1 MQHTIDICGI
11 GVVSPYG
18 WGRDRLWEGLA
29 DGVPAAHHTEGY
41 GESPADAGWVGLVP
55 EGGDPADGSLFARAM
70 LAAAREALADADHR
84 GWSPGRRVGLIHGS
98 VLDDARTWTGYHH
111 TGTESG
117 TRRDFISMMTS
128 TPMMLLMAEYGFH
141 GPAMEVAA
149 MCATGNLALITAKTW
164 LDSGYADDVVVV
176 TTDLSATRPI
186 VRDFV
191 NLGVAITDAP
201 PLDACRPFQRG
212 SRGFTFAEAA
222 AAVVVSRHGSDSYAR
237 ILGGAMGHEAYHA
250 ISLDPDPQHVIATV
264 NDALS
269 DAGVEAAAVRYLNAH
284 GPGTRQGDAS
294 EAAMLA
300 AVFPSTTQVYSFKP
314 LAGHCQTATS
324 LLETAAT
331 CLAAQHALIPA
342 AKQVAPGHPQLLDG
356 PTRFESGLTVKT
368 SLGMGGFLSAVVLET
383 P

>member
-1 MQHTIDICGI
+1 MQHTIDICGL

-18 WGRDRLWEGLA
+18 WGRESLWEGLL
-29 DGVPAAHHTEGY
+29 GGTPAAHPVEGY
-41 GESPADAGWVGLVP
+41 GDSLAEPGWAGLVP
-55 EGGDPADGSLFARAM
+55 EGGDPRDGSLFARAM
-70 LAAAREALADADHR
+70 LAAAREAIDDADHR

-98 VLDDARTWTGYHH
+98 VLYDARAWTGYHR

-117 TRRDFISMMTS
+117 TRRGFISMMAS
-128 TPMMLLMAEYGFH
+128 TPMMTLMAENGFR

-149 MCATGNLALITAKTW
+149 MCATGNLALITAKMW
-164 LDSGYADDVVVV
+164 LDSGYADDVVVI

-222 AAVVVSRHGSDSYAR
+222 VAMVVSRHGNDSYAR
-237 ILGGAMGHEAYHA
+237 VLGGSMGHEAYHA
-250 ISLDPDPQHVIATV
+250 ISLDPDPRHLITTV
-264 NDALS
+264 TDALS
-269 DAGVEAAAVRYLNAH
+269 NAGVDASAVRYLNAH
-284 GPGTRQGDAS
+284 GPGTGQGDAS
-294 EAAMLA
+294 EAAMLE

-314 LAGHCQTATS
+314 LAGHSQTATS

-331 CLAAQHALIPA
+331 CLAAQHELIPV

-356 PTRFESGLTVKT
+356 PTRFEPGLTVKT

-383 P
+383 